1 MSDTEKPV
9 EPKKESTPDDPKG
22 VVRQGGAIPDFIK
35 LGQIGT
41 TGMMKI
47 ETDLLEPVVFN
58 DPASNS
64 VDGFV
69 RFELQNKGFLHSNS
83 KLFVSYVPAV
93 ARGGLNVCTGV
104 GQLIK
109 KAVLKVGNQTLN
121 EIQDWSFLHQL
132 KSSLISG
139 EVQREREQYTTG
151 RCMDHQFLYTAT
163 GEANTNNNLA
173 GRYGLCNGREYS
185 SGEAGLLMMPFA
197 VMNNTSD
204 ALKAESPVYQI
215 DLSDLF
221 PFLKQHQLPL
231 YMFKEA
237 ISIELTLHPSINKRG
252 FIANG
257 QAGSQALL
265 IDRNEIKFCA
275 DYLYFGDGSEMADYA
290 EKNKDLS
297 FSFPDYRLAS
307 SSVDQAS
314 MRNIVRNV
322 GMANRL
328 VSRVLTCFNQSG
340 QGETAMAGT
349 GVSFGLDK
357 SGTGVLGGIEY
368 NLRYNDRFEFPTN
381 VQNTAR
387 LFSLLTDAEGVPFI
401 TEQEYT
407 GAGDILT
414 DGTYEGRA
422 QDDGLES
429 NFFFQSTRLTGGRV
443 GSRGIEVHIKATD
456 MKDNVNVMRSFCEYL
471 RIARLQDG
479 FIEVYNV

>member
-1 MSDTEKPV
+1 MSDTEKPM
-9 EPKKESTPDDPKG
+9 SSPDDPKP
-22 VVRQGGAIPDFIK
+22 VKQGSGAIPDFIK

-58 DPASNS
+58 DPSS
-64 VDGFV
+64 STVDGFV

-83 KLFVSYVPAV
+83 KLFVSYIPPVS
-93 ARGGLNVCTGV
+93 RGGVNVCTGI

-132 KSSLISG
+132 KSSLLSG
-139 EVQREREQYTTG
+139 EIQREREQYTTG
-151 RCMDHQFLYTAT
+151 RCMDHQFIYTAT
-163 GEANTNNNLA
+163 GGANTNNNLA
-173 GRYGLCNGREYS
+173 GSYGLCNGREYS
-185 SGEAGLLMMPFA
+185 SGEAGLLMQPFA
-197 VMNNTSD
+197 VMNNTS
-204 ALKAESPVYQI
+204 ASLIAESPVYQI

-237 ISIELTLHPSINKRG
+237 ISIELTLHPSINHRG

-257 QAGSQALL
+257 QANSQPFLV
-265 IDRNEIKFCA
+265 DRNELKFCA
-275 DYLYFGDGSEMADYA
+275 DYLYFGDGSEMSDYA
-290 EKNKDLS
+290 EANKDLS

-307 SSVDQAS
+307 SSVSQAG

-340 QGETAMAGT
+340 QGETSLAGT
-349 GVSFGLDK
+349 GVSFGLAK
-357 SGTGVLGGIEY
+357 SGTGVLGDIEF

-401 TEQEYT
+401 TEQEYSNAGNIIT
-407 GAGDILT
+407 G
-414 DGTYEGRA
+414 GTYEGRV
-422 QDDGLES
+422 QGDGLEG

-443 GSRGIEVHIKATD
+443 GSRGIEVHIKAND
-456 MKDNVNVMRSFCEYL
+456 LKANVNVMRSFCEYL

>member
-1 MSDTEKPV
+1 MSETEKPMSSPD
-9 EPKKESTPDDPKG
+9 EPKPVK
-22 VVRQGGAIPDFIK
+22 QGQGAVPDFIK

-58 DPASNS
+58 DPSSAS
-64 VDGFV
+64 VDGFC
-69 RFELQNKGFLHSNS
+69 RFTLQNKGFLHSNS
-83 KLFVSYVPAV
+83 KLFVSLIPSGS
-93 ARGGLNVCTGV
+93 RGGVNVCTGI
-104 GQLIK
+104 GQVVK

-132 KSSLISG
+132 KSSLLSG

-151 RCMDHQFLYTAT
+151 RCMDNQFLYSAT
-163 GEANTNNNLA
+163 GSASTSNNLA
-173 GRYGLCNGREYS
+173 GTYGLCNGREYTNDDS
-185 SGEAGLLMMPFA
+185 GLLMQPFA
-197 VMNNTSD
+197 VMDNTS
-204 ALKAESPVYQI
+204 ASTIAESPVYQI

-231 YMFKEA
+231 YMFKEPLN
-237 ISIELTLHPSINKRG
+237 IELTFHPSINHRG

-257 QAGSQALL
+257 QTASQPFL
-265 IDRNEIKFCA
+265 IDRNELKFCA
-275 DYLYFGDGSEMADYA
+275 DYLYFGDGSEMSDYA

-307 SSVDQAS
+307 SSVSQAS

-328 VSRVLTCFNQSG
+328 VSRVLTSFNQSG
-340 QGETAMAGT
+340 QGESNMAGT
-349 GVSFGLDK
+349 GVSFGLAK

-401 TEQEYT
+401 TDQQYSN
-407 GAGDILT
+407 AGDIIT
-414 DGTYEGRA
+414 STTYEGRDQKA
-422 QDDGLES
+422 GFEG

-443 GSRGIEVHIKATD
+443 GSRGIEVHVKATD
-456 MKDNVNVMRSFCEYL
+456 LKANVNVMRSFCEYL

-479 FIEVYNV
+479 YVEVYNV